1 MAYNASF
8 GTRALNVHHLY
19 VDSANRKQGIGRCLI
34 VALARAAIEHGCDRI
49 ALAVIAENQDA
60 MLFYERLFQR
70 EHPPNPRFFIIG
82 NEIAEIA
89 AIPR

>member
-1 MAYNASF
+1 MRTIFTSN
-8 GTRALNVHHLY
+8 
-19 VDSANRKQGIGRCLI
+19 SAHRKQGIGRCLI

-89 AIPR
+89 AIAR